1 MNSADTLHSPSRK
14 HGYVFREGVYS
25 AAAAMGS
32 YCPARQK
39 IPKLI
44 VGEVMDRMVEQLR
57 AEMQEGWAGLQRPVM
72 RIDGSSLLLQHS
84 RNWCGAFHPGTI
96 HMGRT
101 MGR

>member
-1 MNSADTLHSPSRK
+1 
-14 HGYVFREGVYS
+14 
-25 AAAAMGS
+25 
-32 YCPARQK
+32 
-39 IPKLI
+39 
-44 VGEVMDRMVEQLR
+44 
-57 AEMQEGWAGLQRPVM
+57 MQEGWAGLQRPVM